1 MKHEWMMY
9 GGKHITTMEKK
20 IKEYEVGKE
29 ILADYLKEMNEIYQE
44 FYNELMNGMDMD
56 EEFEEQKAIKFV
68 RTWDIINKDLKPEE
82 RNLFCTYQACGNKSQ
97 KCLEVFN
104 GKGGN
109 VKNIGT
115 LRTMI
120 YNIKKKINKIYKE
133 KYNEIYDRDYL

>member
-1 MKHEWMMY
+1 
-9 GGKHITTMEKK
+9 MEKK

-29 ILADYLKEMNEIYQE
+29 ILADYLKEMNEVYQE

-56 EEFEEQKAIKFV
+56 EEFEEQKAIKFI
-68 RTWDIINKDLKPEE
+68 RTWNIINKDLKPEE
-82 RNLFCTYQACGNKSQ
+82 RNLFCTFQACGNKSQ

>member
-20 IKEYEVGKE
+20 NKEYEVAKG

-56 EEFEEQKAIKFV
+56 EEFEEQKTIKFI

-133 KYNEIYDRDYL
+133 KYNVECNI

>member
-1 MKHEWMMY
+1 
-9 GGKHITTMEKK
+9 MEKK

-29 ILADYLKEMNEIYQE
+29 ILADYLKEMNEIYQD
-44 FYNELMNGMDMD
+44 FFNELINGMDMD

-82 RNLFCTYQACGNKSQ
+82 RNLFCTFQACGNKSK

-133 KYNEIYDRDYL
+133 KYNVECDI

>member
-1 MKHEWMMY
+1 
-9 GGKHITTMEKK
+9 MEKK

-29 ILADYLKEMNEIYQE
+29 ILADYLKEMNEIYQD
-44 FYNELMNGMDMD
+44 FFNELINGMDMD

-82 RNLFCTYQACGNKSQ
+82 RNLFCTFQACGNKSQ

>member
-29 ILADYLKEMNEIYQE
+29 ILADYLKEMNEIYQDL
-44 FYNELMNGMDMD
+44 FNELINGMDMD

-82 RNLFCTYQACGNKSQ
+82 RNLFCTFQACGNKSQ

>member
-1 MKHEWMMY
+1 
-9 GGKHITTMEKK
+9 MEKK

-29 ILADYLKEMNEIYQE
+29 ILADYLKEMNEVYQE

-56 EEFEEQKAIKFV
+56 EEFEEQKAIKFI
-68 RTWDIINKDLKPEE
+68 RTWNIINKDLKPEE

>member
-1 MKHEWMMY
+1 
-9 GGKHITTMEKK
+9 MEKK

-29 ILADYLKEMNEIYQE
+29 ILADYLKEMNEIYQD
-44 FYNELMNGMDMD
+44 FFNELINGMDID

-82 RNLFCTYQACGNKSQ
+82 RNLFCTFQACGNKSQ

-133 KYNEIYDRDYL
+133 KYNVECDI

>member
-1 MKHEWMMY
+1 
-9 GGKHITTMEKK
+9 MEKK

-29 ILADYLKEMNEIYQE
+29 ILADYLKEMNEIYQD
-44 FYNELMNGMDMD
+44 FFNELINGMDMD

-82 RNLFCTYQACGNKSQ
+82 RNLFCTFQACGNKSQ

-133 KYNEIYDRDYL
+133 KYNVECDI

>member
-1 MKHEWMMY
+1 
-9 GGKHITTMEKK
+9 MEKK

-29 ILADYLKEMNEIYQE
+29 ILADYLKEMNEIYQD
-44 FYNELMNGMDMD
+44 FFNELVNGMDMD
-56 EEFEEQKAIKFV
+56 EEFEEQKAIKFI

-82 RNLFCTYQACGNKSQ
+82 RNLFCTFQACGNKSQ

-133 KYNEIYDRDYL
+133 KYNVECDI

>member
-1 MKHEWMMY
+1 
-9 GGKHITTMEKK
+9 MEKK

-29 ILADYLKEMNEIYQE
+29 ILADYLKEMNEIYQD
-44 FYNELMNGMDMD
+44 FFNELVNGMDMD

-82 RNLFCTYQACGNKSQ
+82 RNLFCTFQACGNKSQ

-133 KYNEIYDRDYL
+133 KYNVECDI